1 MNYNDALM
9 LVISDYRENLDEVT
23 NDETTDEAIIDHIRE
38 TTPVEYVE
46 DDGTDLSEAYRV
58 VISAGSEARTANLA
72 YWGSADPMGHRTVE
86 DTVVALLGDF
96 AADYDIDAIAA
107 ELRSAMNDALPPSVT
122 LHGDSFIGAFGVEV
136 DYAGI
141 LDSID
146 VWDIAAKHEIS
157 GSDN

>member
-23 NDETTDEAIIDHIRE
+23 NDETTDEAIIEHIRE

-46 DDGTDLSEAYRV
+46 DDGTELSEAYRV

-72 YWGSADPMGHRTVE
+72 YWGSADGHRTVE
-86 DTVVALLGDF
+86 ETVVTLLGDY

-122 LHGDSFIGAFGVEV
+122 LHGDSFIGVFGVEV

-146 VWDIAAKHEIS
+146 VWDIAAKHEIA
-157 GSDN
+157 GTDN